1 MYTLKLVST
10 IKPQKQYFE
19 FPNIKVAGGS
29 WKSIDTSNE
38 EFNGR
43 GFIITDEEVIDSE
56 LCKPS
61 IFTPDILLD
70 EPEDGKIV
78 NVVIGMDGDGRVI
91 HTLAI
96 NDGDYEGYI
105 MQEGKTIDRL

>member
-10 IKPQKQYFE
+10 IRAEKLFYE

-29 WKSIDTSNE
+29 WKAVDLSNE

-43 GFIITDEEVIDSE
+43 AFIITDEEVVDKEI
-56 LCKPS
+56 CKPS
-61 IFTPDILLD
+61 IYLPDIFLD
-70 EPEDGKIV
+70 EPEDDKIV
-78 NVVIGMDGDGRVI
+78 NVVIGMDENGRVL
-91 HTLAI
+91 HTIAI
-96 NDGDYEGYI
+96 NDGGYEGYI